1 MVKGM
6 KSFVEQFRE
15 FPDCYTVI
23 GGAACDVLLTEAGL
37 DFRAT
42 KDIDMQPLSHMA
54 GTDIIY
60 NKKFVDRSRCLI
72 VCGQSPLRRCGKRG
86 NP

>member
-23 GGAACDVLLTEAGL
+23 GGAACSVAPLKQ
-37 DFRAT
+37 AT
-42 KDIDMQPLSHMA
+42 K
-54 GTDIIY
+54 
-60 NKKFVDRSRCLI
+60 FVHVEI
-72 VCGQSPLRRCGKRG
+72 G
-86 NP
+86 